1 MATSIQVMINKKE
14 KTNKG
19 KAIGIVVLMAA
30 FTLSYYGV
38 QNLFKKDLEAELK
51 NAALE
56 LNKETPIQVDQ
67 YTRLD
72 SASTIGKTNLI
83 YYYTLLETEK
93 SEVNLDT
100 VHKYLRPSIIEN
112 VKNSPQ
118 LKVYRNNNITLDYK
132 YYDKNGDLITEISVT
147 PELYKK

>member
-118 LKVYRNNNITLDYK
+118 LEVYRNNNITLDYK
-132 YYDKNGDLITEISVT
+132 YYDKNGDLVTEISVT